1 MTIHYEI
8 APGEHPIAEIVLDQ
22 PATLNALAESDVAEL
37 RRVLARATADAE
49 ARRIG
54 ALILRGEGRAFC
66 SGRDISAVDP
76 ASDDA
81 AAYLGEII
89 TPMLREISRVPVP
102 TFAAVHGVCLGVGL
116 GLVLACDVAYV
127 AEDARFGSPFARLGA
142 ALDSGG
148 HHLFVTRL
156 GAQRAMDL
164 ILTGDFLSGREAV
177 AAGMF
182 SRALPSSELLEVTRR
197 TAAQVATGA
206 PLAAAAARRLVHAVR
221 DERLG
226 LWDTIARENTL
237 QGELCS
243 SADYR
248 EGFAAFQEKRSPV
261 FEGK

>member
-1 MTIHYEI
+1 MSIHYTISAEDP
-8 APGEHPIAEIVLDQ
+8 AIAEIALDQ
-22 PATLNALAESDVAEL
+22 PATLNALAEEDVAEL
-37 RRVLARATADAE
+37 RRAVRQATDDAE

-54 ALILRGEGRAFC
+54 ALVLRGEGRGFC
-66 SGRDISAVDP
+66 SGRDISGVDP
-76 ASDDA
+76 ATDDA
-81 AAYLGEII
+81 EHYLGELI
-89 TPMLREISRVPVP
+89 TPLLRELSDVPVP

-116 GLVLACDVAYV
+116 GFVLACDVAYV

-164 ILTGDFLSGREAV
+164 ILTGDFLSGSEAV

-182 SRALPSSELLEVTRR
+182 ARALPSSSLLEVTRENAR
-197 TAAQVATGA
+197 RVAQGA
-206 PLAAAAARRLVHAVR
+206 PLAARAARGLVREVR

-226 LWDTIARENTL
+226 LWETIARENAV
-237 QGELCS
+237 QGELCNT
-243 SADYR
+243 ADYR
-248 EGFAAFQEKRSPV
+248 EGFAAFQEKRPPI